1 MMSVKH
7 ISIDLSKMFSGT
19 LEKDLDENKVIC
31 PVCKGLGVVKRNN
44 VFGID
49 GDTSEEAKKK
59 LFPYNNQ
66 SLSPCPNCYN
76 GVVRLC
82 KFCGKQIER
91 GYIGKCDCEEYKKH
105 VAAKKELK
113 YQETIN
119 NAKKVDWNSV
129 SEYVYDKKSDRF
141 FANEDEFA
149 DYYWDLY
156 QEGEHCCRNF
166 DEYFENEVPKVL
178 WCCEKSKI
186 EIDATSIVET
196 ACEELHEDA
205 YENIDDIDGLQRYL
219 DMWCDKQSG
228 TTTFY
233 PCHKMYVEVT
243 KDLFNQEG

>member
-1 MMSVKH
+1 MSVKH
-7 ISIDLSKMFSGT
+7 ISIDLTKMFSGT
-19 LEKDLDENKVIC
+19 LEKDLNENEAIC
-31 PVCKGLGVVKRNN
+31 PICKGLGVVKRNN

-49 GDTSEEAKKK
+49 GDTLKDAKNK

-66 SLSPCPNCYN
+66 SLAFCPNCYN

-91 GYIGKCDCEEYKKH
+91 SYIDKCDCEEYKKH
-105 VAAKKELK
+105 IAAKRKLK
-113 YQETIN
+113 YQKTIN
-119 NAKKVDWNSV
+119 GARKINWNLV
-129 SEYVYDKKSDRF
+129 SEYVYDEKSDRF
-141 FANEDEFA
+141 FANEDEFV

-156 QEGEHCCRNF
+156 QQGKQCCHNF

-205 YENIDDIDGLQRYL
+205 YENIDDIDELQRYL

>member
-1 MMSVKH
+1 MSVKH

-76 GVVRLC
+76 GVVELC
-82 KFCGKQIER
+82 RFCGKQIER
-91 GYIGKCDCEEYKKH
+91 GYIGKCDCEEYKNH
-105 VAAKKELK
+105 VAAKKKLR
-113 YQETIN
+113 YQQTIN
-119 NAKKVDWNSV
+119 NAKRVDWNSI

-178 WCCEKSKI
+178 WCCESQK
-186 EIDATSIVET
+186 
-196 ACEELHEDA
+196 
-205 YENIDDIDGLQRYL
+205 
-219 DMWCDKQSG
+219 
-228 TTTFY
+228 
-233 PCHKMYVEVT
+233 
-243 KDLFNQEG
+243 